1 MRLSKLILRKILN
14 VEKIVILKILKIGGL
29 IVRER
34 GYVGKPPASKL
45 KRLPPLHLSFQ
56 VKKHRRHRR
65 HRQTLKFAA
74 AADAADALKQVKKDF
89 AMEGLSCST
98 SCYYC

>member
-1 MRLSKLILRKILN
+1 M
-14 VEKIVILKILKIGGL
+14 GGL

-34 GYVGKPPASKL
+34 GYVVRPPASKL
-45 KRLPPLHLSFQ
+45 KRLPPHLSFQ

-65 HRQTLKFAA
+65 HRQTFKFAA
-74 AADAADALKQVKKDF
+74 AAAAAAALVQVKKDF
-89 AMEGLSCST
+89 AVEGLSCST